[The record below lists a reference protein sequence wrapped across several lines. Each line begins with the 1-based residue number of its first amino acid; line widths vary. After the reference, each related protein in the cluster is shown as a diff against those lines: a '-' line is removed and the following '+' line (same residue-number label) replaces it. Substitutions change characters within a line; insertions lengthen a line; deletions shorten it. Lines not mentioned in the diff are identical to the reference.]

1 MPTER
6 TLAQHRKRWQ
16 TAEHLLEQERTDRTA
31 AERWGQEQAEAAT
44 QARERVDQLFTE
56 LRDLDPEA
64 RLVADLE
71 AAVSAYERRVQ
82 EAAERAAEE
91 ARRRNP
97 NQYAMAAR
105 WDEQVHR
112 VGPWRPALESPLGR
126 ALLHLA
132 ARHDVAVEATVEYP
146 AEPGPTLVSVPPHLG
161 RAIEHLVQQD
171 GFR

>member
-1 MPTER
+1 MAADTKENTAMPTER

-16 TAEHLLEQERTDRTA
+16 TAEHLLEQERTDRT
-31 AERWGQEQAEAAT
+31 
-44 QARERVDQLFTE
+44 
-56 LRDLDPEA
+56 
-64 RLVADLE
+64 
-71 AAVSAYERRVQ
+71 
-82 EAAERAAEE
+82 AAERAAEE